1 MIKRGIDILFSLIG
15 LICLFPFF
23 IFISFFIF
31 ITSKGGVFFVQLR
44 VGKNNKDFKLYKF
57 RTMFL
62 NSDNKGLLT
71 VGNNDKRITKLGYY
85 LRKNKLDEFPQLINV
100 LNGTMSIVGPRP
112 EVRKYVNLYN
122 SEQKSILDV
131 KPGITDFAS
140 LMYYNENEI
149 LANSVN
155 PEQTYINEIM
165 PIKLELNKQYIN
177 EMSLLTDLKII
188 FKTFIKLINS

>member
-85 LRKNKLDEFPQLINV
+85 LRKNKLDELPQLINV
-100 LNGTMSIVGPRP
+100 LNGTMSLVGPRP

>member
-71 VGNNDKRITKLGYY
+71 VGNNDERITKLGYY
-85 LRKNKLDEFPQLINV
+85 LRKNKLDELPQLINV
-100 LNGTMSIVGPRP
+100 LNGTMSLVGPRP

-140 LMYYNENEI
+140 IMYFNENEI

>member
-62 NSDNKGLLT
+62 NSDSKGLLT

-85 LRKNKLDEFPQLINV
+85 LRKNKLDELPQLINV

-155 PEQTYINEIM
+155 PEETYINEIM

>member
-31 ITSKGGVFFVQLR
+31 ITSNGGVFFVQLR

-85 LRKNKLDEFPQLINV
+85 LRKNKLDELPQLINV
-100 LNGTMSIVGPRP
+100 LNGTMSLVGPRP

-131 KPGITDFAS
+131 KPGITDLAS
-140 LMYYNENEI
+140 IMYYNENEI

-177 EMSLLTDLKII
+177 EMSLFTDLKII

>member
-62 NSDNKGLLT
+62 NSDSKGLLT

-85 LRKNKLDEFPQLINV
+85 LRKNKLDELPQLINV

-131 KPGITDFAS
+131 KPGITDLAS
-140 LMYYNENEI
+140 IMYFNENEI

-177 EMSLLTDLKII
+177 EMTLLTDLKII

>member
-85 LRKNKLDEFPQLINV
+85 LRKNKLDELPQLINV
-100 LNGTMSIVGPRP
+100 LNGTMSLVGPRP
-112 EVRKYVNLYN
+112 EVRRYVNLYN

-140 LMYYNENEI
+140 IMYFNENEI

>member
-23 IFISFFIF
+23 IFISFFIY

-62 NSDNKGLLT
+62 NSDSKGLLT

-85 LRKNKLDEFPQLINV
+85 LRKNKLDELPQLINV

-155 PEQTYINEIM
+155 PEETYINEIM

-177 EMSLLTDLKII
+177 EMSLFTDLKII

>member
-15 LICLFPFF
+15 LICLFPFC

-62 NSDNKGLLT
+62 NSDSKGLLT

-85 LRKNKLDEFPQLINV
+85 LRKNKLDELPQLINV
-100 LNGTMSIVGPRP
+100 LNGTMSLVGPRP

-131 KPGITDFAS
+131 KPGITDLAS
-140 LMYYNENEI
+140 IMYYNENEI

-177 EMSLLTDLKII
+177 EMSLFTDLKII

>member
-44 VGKNNKDFKLYKF
+44 VGKNNKDFNLYKF

-85 LRKNKLDEFPQLINV
+85 LRKNKLDELPQLINV
-100 LNGTMSIVGPRP
+100 LNGTMSLVGPRP

-131 KPGITDFAS
+131 KPGITDLAS
-140 LMYYNENEI
+140 IMYYNENEI

-188 FKTFIKLINS
+188 FKTFMKLINS

>member
-62 NSDNKGLLT
+62 NSDSKGLLT

-85 LRKNKLDEFPQLINV
+85 LRKNKLDELPQLINV

-131 KPGITDFAS
+131 KPGITDLAS
-140 LMYYNENEI
+140 IMYYNENEI

>member
-44 VGKNNKDFKLYKF
+44 VGKNNKDFNLYKF

-85 LRKNKLDEFPQLINV
+85 LRKNKFDELPQLINV
-100 LNGTMSIVGPRP
+100 LNGTMSLVGPRP

-122 SEQKSILDV
+122 SEQKAILDV

-140 LMYYNENEI
+140 IMYYDENEI

-177 EMSLLTDLKII
+177 KMSLLTDLKII
-188 FKTFIKLINS
+188 FKTFMKLINS

>member
-62 NSDNKGLLT
+62 NSESKGLLT

-85 LRKNKLDEFPQLINV
+85 LRKNKLDELPQLINV

-131 KPGITDFAS
+131 KPGITDLAS
-140 LMYYNENEI
+140 IMYFNENEI

-177 EMSLLTDLKII
+177 EMSLFTDLKII

>member
-85 LRKNKLDEFPQLINV
+85 LRKNKLDELPQLINV
-100 LNGTMSIVGPRP
+100 LNGTMSLVGPRP

-131 KPGITDFAS
+131 KPGITDLAS
-140 LMYYNENEI
+140 IMYYNENEI

-165 PIKLELNKQYIN
+165 PIKLELNKQYIH

>member
-31 ITSKGGVFFVQLR
+31 ITSKGGVFFIQLR

-62 NSDNKGLLT
+62 NSESKGLLT

-85 LRKNKLDEFPQLINV
+85 LRKNKLDELPQLINV

-131 KPGITDFAS
+131 KPGITDLAS
-140 LMYYNENEI
+140 IMYFNENEI

-177 EMSLLTDLKII
+177 EMSLFTDLKII

>member
-1 MIKRGIDILFSLIG
+1 MIKRVIDIFFSLIG

-85 LRKNKLDEFPQLINV
+85 LRKNKLDELPQLINV
-100 LNGTMSIVGPRP
+100 LNGTMSLVGPRP

-131 KPGITDFAS
+131 KPGITDLAS
-140 LMYYNENEI
+140 IMYYNENEI

-188 FKTFIKLINS
+188 FKTFMKLINS

>member
-62 NSDNKGLLT
+62 NSDSKGLLT

-85 LRKNKLDEFPQLINV
+85 LRKNKLDELPQLINV
-100 LNGTMSIVGPRP
+100 LNGTMSLVGPRP
-112 EVRKYVNLYN
+112 EVRRYVNLYN

-131 KPGITDFAS
+131 KPGITDLAS
-140 LMYYNENEI
+140 IMYYNENEI

-177 EMSLLTDLKII
+177 EMSLFTDLKII

>member
-23 IFISFFIF
+23 IFISFLIF

-57 RTMFL
+57 RTMVL

-85 LRKNKLDEFPQLINV
+85 LRKNKLDELPQLINV
-100 LNGTMSIVGPRP
+100 LNGTMSLVGPRP

-131 KPGITDFAS
+131 KPGITDLAS
-140 LMYYNENEI
+140 IMYYNENEI

-188 FKTFIKLINS
+188 FKTFNKLINS

>member
-62 NSDNKGLLT
+62 NSDSKGLLT

-85 LRKNKLDEFPQLINV
+85 LRKNKLDELPQLINV
-100 LNGTMSIVGPRP
+100 LNGTMSLVGPRP

-131 KPGITDFAS
+131 KPGITDLAS

>member
-62 NSDNKGLLT
+62 NSDSKGLLT

-85 LRKNKLDEFPQLINV
+85 LRKNKLDELPQLINV

-131 KPGITDFAS
+131 KPGITDLAS
-140 LMYYNENEI
+140 IMYFNENEI

>member
-71 VGNNDKRITKLGYY
+71 VGNNDERITKLGYY
-85 LRKNKLDEFPQLINV
+85 LRKNKLDELPQLINV
-100 LNGTMSIVGPRP
+100 LNGTMSLVGPRP

-131 KPGITDFAS
+131 KPGITDLAS
-140 LMYYNENEI
+140 IMYYNENEI

>member
-62 NSDNKGLLT
+62 NSDSKGLLT

-85 LRKNKLDEFPQLINV
+85 LRKNKLDELPQLINV
-100 LNGTMSIVGPRP
+100 LNGTMSLVGPRP

-140 LMYYNENEI
+140 LMYFNENEI

-177 EMSLLTDLKII
+177 EMTLLTDLKII

>member
-62 NSDNKGLLT
+62 NSDSKGLLT

-131 KPGITDFAS
+131 KPGITDLAS
-140 LMYYNENEI
+140 IMYYNENEI

>member
-85 LRKNKLDEFPQLINV
+85 LRKNKLDELPQLINV
-100 LNGTMSIVGPRP
+100 LNGTMSLVGPRP
-112 EVRKYVNLYN
+112 EVRRYVNLYN

-131 KPGITDFAS
+131 KPGITDLAS
-140 LMYYNENEI
+140 IMYYNENEI

>member
-57 RTMFL
+57 RTMVL

-85 LRKNKLDEFPQLINV
+85 LRKNKLDELPQLINV
-100 LNGTMSIVGPRP
+100 LNGTMSLVGPRP

-131 KPGITDFAS
+131 KPGITDLAS
-140 LMYYNENEI
+140 IMYYNENEI

>member
-62 NSDNKGLLT
+62 NSDSKGLLT

-85 LRKNKLDEFPQLINV
+85 LRKNKLDELPQLINV
-100 LNGTMSIVGPRP
+100 LNGTMSLVGPRP

-122 SEQKSILDV
+122 SEQKSILEV

-177 EMSLLTDLKII
+177 EMSLFTDLKII

>member
-71 VGNNDKRITKLGYY
+71 VGNNDERITKLGYY
-85 LRKNKLDEFPQLINV
+85 LRKNKLDELPQLINV
-100 LNGTMSIVGPRP
+100 LNGTMSLVGPRP
-112 EVRKYVNLYN
+112 EVRRYVNLYN

-140 LMYYNENEI
+140 IMYFNENEI

>member
-85 LRKNKLDEFPQLINV
+85 LRKYKIDELPQLINV
-100 LNGTMSIVGPRP
+100 LNGTMSLVGPRP

-131 KPGITDFAS
+131 KPGITDLAS
-140 LMYYNENEI
+140 IMYYNENEI

-177 EMSLLTDLKII
+177 EMSLFTDLKII

>member
-85 LRKNKLDEFPQLINV
+85 LRKNKLDELPQLINV
-100 LNGTMSIVGPRP
+100 LNGTMSLVGPRP

-140 LMYYNENEI
+140 IMYFNENEI

-177 EMSLLTDLKII
+177 EMSLFTDLKII

>member
-62 NSDNKGLLT
+62 NSVSKGLLT

-85 LRKNKLDEFPQLINV
+85 LRKNKLDELPQLINV
-100 LNGTMSIVGPRP
+100 LNGTMSLVGPRP

-131 KPGITDFAS
+131 KPGITDLAS
-140 LMYYNENEI
+140 IMYYNENEI

-188 FKTFIKLINS
+188 FKTFMKLINS

>member
-31 ITSKGGVFFVQLR
+31 ITSKGGVFFIQLR

-85 LRKNKLDEFPQLINV
+85 LRKNKLDELPQLINV
-100 LNGTMSIVGPRP
+100 LNGTMSLVGPRP

-131 KPGITDFAS
+131 KPGITDLAS
-140 LMYYNENEI
+140 IMYYNENEI

>member
-85 LRKNKLDEFPQLINV
+85 LRKNKLDELPQLINV

-177 EMSLLTDLKII
+177 EMTLLTDLKII

>member
-85 LRKNKLDEFPQLINV
+85 LRKNKLDELPQLLNV
-100 LNGTMSIVGPRP
+100 LFGSMSLVGPRP
-112 EVRKYVNLYN
+112 LLMQYLTLYN
-122 SEQKSILDV
+122 KEQARRHEV
-131 KPGITDFAS
+131 KPGITGWAQ
-140 LMYYNENEI
+140 
-149 LANSVN
+149 VN
-155 PEQTYINEIM
+155 GRNAISWEEKFRLDVTYVD
-165 PIKLELNKQYIN
+165 KQCFF
-177 EMSLLTDLKII
+177 LDLKIPLRLNAR
-188 FKTFIKLINS
+188 FQGKHTSHLFFFRLD

>member
-85 LRKNKLDEFPQLINV
+85 LRKNKLDELPQLINV
-100 LNGTMSIVGPRP
+100 LNGTMSLVGPRP

-131 KPGITDFAS
+131 KPGITDLAS
-140 LMYYNENEI
+140 IMYYNENEI

-177 EMSLLTDLKII
+177 EMSLFTDLKII

>member
-23 IFISFFIF
+23 IFISFFIY

-62 NSDNKGLLT
+62 NSDSKGLLT

-85 LRKNKLDEFPQLINV
+85 LRKNKLDELPQLINV
-100 LNGTMSIVGPRP
+100 LNGTMSLVGPRP

>member
-31 ITSKGGVFFVQLR
+31 ITSKGGIFFVQLR

-62 NSDNKGLLT
+62 NSDSKGLLT
-71 VGNNDKRITKLGYY
+71 VGNNDKRITKFGYY
-85 LRKNKLDEFPQLINV
+85 LRKNKLDELPQLINV

-122 SEQKSILDV
+122 SEQKSILEI
-131 KPGITDFAS
+131 KPGITDLAS
-140 LMYYNENEI
+140 IMYYNENEI

-155 PEQTYINEIM
+155 PEETYIKEIM
-165 PIKLELNKQYIN
+165 PIKLELNKKYIN

-188 FKTFIKLINS
+188 FKTFMKLINS

>member
-85 LRKNKLDEFPQLINV
+85 LRKNKLDELPQLINV
-100 LNGTMSIVGPRP
+100 LNGTMSLVGPRP

-122 SEQKSILDV
+122 SEQKSILEV

-140 LMYYNENEI
+140 IMYYNENEI

>member
-23 IFISFFIF
+23 IFISFFIY

-85 LRKNKLDEFPQLINV
+85 LRKNKLDELPQLINV
-100 LNGTMSIVGPRP
+100 LNGTMSLVGPRP

-131 KPGITDFAS
+131 KPGITDLAS
-140 LMYYNENEI
+140 IMYYNENEI

>member
-23 IFISFFIF
+23 IFISFFIY

-62 NSDNKGLLT
+62 NSDSKGLLT

-155 PEQTYINEIM
+155 PEETYINEIM

>member
-31 ITSKGGVFFVQLR
+31 ITSKGGVFFIQLR

-62 NSDNKGLLT
+62 NSDSKGLLT

-85 LRKNKLDEFPQLINV
+85 LRKNKLDELPQLINV

>member
-85 LRKNKLDEFPQLINV
+85 LRKNKLDELPQLINV

-155 PEQTYINEIM
+155 PEETYINEIM